1 MLVKTDDLID
11 LLAQDSARPW
21 GLRSLLAMALAAG
34 ITIAAILFFVGIGFR
49 PDLSEAAK
57 STRFLFKFV
66 VTVSLA
72 VTAIWVTLSVG
83 RPGGSLARRGA
94 ALAIAP
100 ALLAAAAV
108 VELLVLPDGQWI
120 PRLVG
125 HNARFCLTL
134 IPLLSIGPLACLL
147 AALREGAPSSPGL
160 AGAVAGLAASG
171 IAATFYAANCT
182 DDSALFVMTWYPI
195 ATLIVTTAGYLIGRK
210 LLRW

>member
-1 MLVKTDDLID
+1 MKTDDLIE
-11 LLAQDSARPW
+11 LLVKDMVPW
-21 GLRSLLAMALAAG
+21 RFRSILAGAVAG
-34 ITIAAILFFVGIGFR
+34 GILIAAILFFVGIGFR
-49 PDLSEAAK
+49 PDISQAVE
-57 STRFLFKFV
+57 SNRFLFKFV
-66 VTVSLA
+66 VTGSLA
-72 VTAIWVTLSVG
+72 VAAIWVTLSIG
-83 RPGGSLARRGA
+83 RPGGSLAHRGV

-100 ALLAAAAV
+100 ALLAGAAV
-108 VELLVLPDGQWI
+108 VELLVLPESQWM

-182 DDSALFVMTWYPI
+182 DDSALFVITWYPI
-195 ATLIVTTAGYLIGRK
+195 ATLIVTAAGFLIGRR

>member
-1 MLVKTDDLID
+1 MKTDDLIELLVKD
-11 LLAQDSARPW
+11 LVPWRFRSILAGAV
-21 GLRSLLAMALAAG
+21 AG
-34 ITIAAILFFVGIGFR
+34 GIIIAAILFFAAIGFR
-49 PDLSEAAK
+49 PDISEAVN
-57 STRFLFKFV
+57 SSRFLFKFV
-66 VTVSLA
+66 VTVSLS

-83 RPGGSLARRGA
+83 RPGGSLGHRGL

-100 ALLAAAAV
+100 ALLACAAV
-108 VELLVLPDGQWI
+108 VELLVLPESQWI

-147 AALREGAPSSPGL
+147 AALRAGAPSSPGI

-171 IAATFYAANCT
+171 IAATFYTANCT
-182 DDSALFVMTWYPI
+182 DDSALFVITWYPI

-210 LLRW
+210 VLRW

>member
-1 MLVKTDDLID
+1 VKTDDLIE
-11 LLAQDSARPW
+11 LLVKDFPPW
-21 GLRSLLAMALAAG
+21 RFRSILAGAVAG
-34 ITIAAILFFVGIGFR
+34 GIVIAAILFFVGIGLR
-49 PDLSEAAK
+49 PDISEAVK
-57 STRFLFKFV
+57 SNRFLFKFV

-83 RPGGSLARRGA
+83 RPGGSLAHRGL

-100 ALLAAAAV
+100 ALLACAAAI
-108 VELLVLPDGQWI
+108 ELLVLPESQWMS
-120 PRLVG
+120 RLVG

-160 AGAVAGLAASG
+160 AGAVAGLGASG

-182 DDSALFVMTWYPI
+182 DDSALFVITWYPI

>member
-1 MLVKTDDLID
+1 VKTDDFIE
-11 LLAQDSARPW
+11 LLVKDSAPW
-21 GLRSLLAMALAAG
+21 RLRSILAGAVAG
-34 ITIAAILFFVGIGFR
+34 GVIIAAIFFFVGIGFR
-49 PDLSEAAK
+49 PDISEAVK
-57 STRFLFKFV
+57 SNRFMFKFV

-83 RPGGSLARRGA
+83 RPGGSLAHRGL

-100 ALLAAAAV
+100 ALLACAAV
-108 VELLVLPDGQWI
+108 AELLVLPESQWM
-120 PRLVG
+120 PHLVG

-147 AALREGAPSSPGL
+147 VALREGAPSSPGL

-182 DDSALFVMTWYPI
+182 DDSALFVITWYPI
-195 ATLIVTTAGYLIGRK
+195 ATLIVATAGYLIGRK

>member
-1 MLVKTDDLID
+1 VKTDNLVELLVKDLVPWRFRSI
-11 LLAQDSARPW
+11 LAWAV
-21 GLRSLLAMALAAG
+21 AG
-34 ITIAAILFFVGIGFR
+34 GIIVAAILFFAAIGFR
-49 PDLSEAAK
+49 PDISEAVN
-57 STRFLFKFV
+57 SSRFLFKFV

-83 RPGGSLARRGA
+83 RPGGSLAHRGL

-100 ALLAAAAV
+100 ALLASAAV
-108 VELLVLPDGQWI
+108 VELLVLPESQWM

-125 HNARFCLTL
+125 QHARLCLTL

-147 AALREGAPSSPGL
+147 AALREGAPSNPGL

-182 DDSALFVMTWYPI
+182 DDSALFVITWYPI
-195 ATLIVTTAGYLIGRK
+195 ATLIVTTAGYLIGRE
-210 LLRW
+210 LLKW

>member
-1 MLVKTDDLID
+1 VKTDELIN
-11 LLAQDSARPW
+11 LLAKDFDRPW
-21 GLRSLLAMALAAG
+21 GFRSMLAGAVAG
-34 ITIAAILFFVGIGFR
+34 GIITAAILFFVGIGFR
-49 PDLSEAAK
+49 PDISEAVK
-57 STRFLFKFV
+57 SNRFLFKFV

-72 VTAIWVTLSVG
+72 VSTIWVAHSVG
-83 RPGGSLARRGA
+83 RPGGSLSFRGL

-100 ALLAAAAV
+100 ALLACAAA
-108 VELLVLPDGQWI
+108 VELLVLPESQWM
-120 PRLVG
+120 PHLVG
-125 HNARFCLTL
+125 HNARYCLTL

-182 DDSALFVMTWYPI
+182 DDSALFVITWYPI
-195 ATLIVTTAGYLIGRK
+195 ATLIVTTAGCLIGRK

>member
-1 MLVKTDDLID
+1 MAFPVDL
-11 LLAQDSARPW
+11 
-21 GLRSLLAMALAAG
+21 GGGVAG
-34 ITIAAILFFVGIGFR
+34 GIIIAAILFFVGIGFR
-49 PDLSEAAK
+49 PDISEAVK
-57 STRFLFKFV
+57 SNRFLFKFV
-66 VTVSLA
+66 MTVSLA

-83 RPGGSLARRGA
+83 RPGGSLAHRGL

-100 ALLAAAAV
+100 ALLACAAV
-108 VELLVLPDGQWI
+108 VELLVLPESQWM

-147 AALREGAPSSPGL
+147 AALPEGAPSSPGL
-160 AGAVAGLAASG
+160 AGAVAGLGASG

-182 DDSALFVMTWYPI
+182 DDSALFVITWYPI
-195 ATLIVTTAGYLIGRK
+195 ATLIVATAGYLIGRK

>member
-1 MLVKTDDLID
+1 VKTDDLIE
-11 LLAQDSARPW
+11 LLVKDVAPW
-21 GLRSLLAMALAAG
+21 RFRSILAGAVAG
-34 ITIAAILFFVGIGFR
+34 GIIIAAIFFFLGIGFR
-49 PDLSEAAK
+49 PDISEAVK
-57 STRFLFKFV
+57 SNRFLFKFV

-83 RPGGSLARRGA
+83 RPGSSLAQRGV

-100 ALLAAAAV
+100 ALLACAAV
-108 VELLVLPDGQWI
+108 VELLVLPESQWM

-147 AALREGAPSSPGL
+147 SALREGAPSSPGL
-160 AGAVAGLAASG
+160 AGAVAGLGASG

-182 DDSALFVMTWYPI
+182 DDSALFVITWYPI

>member
-1 MLVKTDDLID
+1 MKTDDLIELLVKD
-11 LLAQDSARPW
+11 LAPWRFRSILAGAV
-21 GLRSLLAMALAAG
+21 AG
-34 ITIAAILFFVGIGFR
+34 GIIIAAILFFVGIGFR
-49 PDLSEAAK
+49 PDISEAVK
-57 STRFLFKFV
+57 SNRFLFKFA

-72 VTAIWVTLSVG
+72 ITAIWVTLSVG
-83 RPGGSLARRGA
+83 RPGGSLAHRGL

-100 ALLAAAAV
+100 ALLVCAAM
-108 VELLVLPDGQWI
+108 VELLVLPESQWT

-160 AGAVAGLAASG
+160 AGAVAGLGASG

-182 DDSALFVMTWYPI
+182 DDSALFVITWYPI